1 MYTGFERTCI
11 RSLRDVV
18 PSLAAELEAL
28 DGKLVDLNPVVRNY
42 VYHPDFGG
50 SFSIKD
56 VLEPLVPD
64 CSYDGLEVNDGLV
77 ASVRIARMLFAGEDL
92 EPAERERMRGD
103 LLEYCKLD
111 TWAMVRLLQRLRE
124 LAGQFAG

>member
-1 MYTGFERTCI
+1 
-11 RSLRDVV
+11 
-18 PSLAAELEAL
+18 
-28 DGKLVDLNPVVRNY
+28 
-42 VYHPDFGG
+42 
-50 SFSIKD
+50 
-56 VLEPLVPD
+56 
-64 CSYDGLEVNDGLV
+64 
-77 ASVRIARMLFAGEDL
+77 VRIARMLFAGEEL